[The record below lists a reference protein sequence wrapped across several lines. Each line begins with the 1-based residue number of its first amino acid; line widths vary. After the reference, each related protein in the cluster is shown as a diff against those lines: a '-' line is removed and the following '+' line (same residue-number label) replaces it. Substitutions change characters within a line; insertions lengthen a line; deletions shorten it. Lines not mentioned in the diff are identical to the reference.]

1 MKRMISFGSIEQF
14 RSTIKNIKQAQQ
26 YIGQNDE
33 DRAMYDKSI
42 PLPTVTCTISEKV
55 HGSNAGVC
63 YSEPD
68 GFWVQSRKN
77 IITVEKDN
85 AACAFNA
92 EANKEHWMK
101 IILSLAEEY
110 KIDLTENIITVFYEW
125 AGGNIQKHSCLDG
138 LEKRAMIFQY
148 FKVSPIEPSEE
159 ESAYWLETKIVKE
172 KDGKKYDYWVS
183 DSLHSIFNV
192 MRFKTWSIDIDF
204 ERADV
209 SQNKLIEMLEEIEH
223 DSPMGNAFGKEG
235 NISEGFVI
243 QFMFKDVLYRF
254 KVKGEKHSRSKVKTL
269 KPVDSVKEQKLID
282 FANYA
287 TPAWRLEQAWQEVFG
302 INNEK
307 EEPNQKRIG
316 DIIRLVVK
324 DVWKEESDIAFEK
337 GIEPKEVNGKISRIV
352 SNWIQ
357 EELNKEVF

>member
-1 MKRMISFGSIEQF
+1 
-14 RSTIKNIKQAQQ
+14 
-26 YIGQNDE
+26 
-33 DRAMYDKSI
+33 
-42 PLPTVTCTISEKV
+42 
-55 HGSNAGVC
+55 
-63 YSEPD
+63 
-68 GFWVQSRKN
+68 
-77 IITVEKDN
+77 
-85 AACAFNA
+85 
-92 EANKEHWMK
+92 MK

-316 DIIRLVVK
+316 DIIRLVIK